1 MTNLAKILSMRSL
14 ALSIAFLAYGIG
26 SPAQDVF
33 SNNTNIALE
42 KVIRDFPNR
51 FHNIRGEVLVQHPK
65 TTEYKSTIQVP
76 GSSACIITKY
86 SLPDNDSYSWN
97 CHVFQSREF
106 SQAKNK
112 FREIYDQIENTII
125 KVDGEKPFIVSG
137 QYRTPYEERKLTNI
151 LFELLPASG
160 EMKKMKIDLTIE
172 NVEAEWKVSLNVYDG
187 ERKEDESV
195 TSN

>member
-1 MTNLAKILSMRSL
+1 MNAGVYSLLHCRVFCVNLVPKSNAMRSML
-14 ALSIAFLAYGIG
+14 LTLSLLLNTVWLF
-26 SPAQDVF
+26 SQDDVF
-33 SNNTNIALE
+33 SNKTNIALE
-42 KVIRDFPNR
+42 KVIRDYPNR

-125 KVDGEKPFIVSG
+125 KVDGE
-137 QYRTPYEERKLTNI
+137 
-151 LFELLPASG
+151 
-160 EMKKMKIDLTIE
+160 
-172 NVEAEWKVSLNVYDG
+172 
-187 ERKEDESV
+187 
-195 TSN
+195 